1 VSQKF
6 KKLLLTEALAKTNF
20 QNLKKKYYLSS
31 KKLLQ
36 KTTKSSKGGADQ
48 QNFAY
53 DVSALKAAKKKDRVN
68 GFLTEEARQLD
79 NFLQKTEEKST
90 KPSALDAEIEKLTKE
105 YKRMNEANSDKL
117 VRYAFKNLREFL
129 FKNLD

>member
-6 KKLLLTEALAKTNF
+6 KKMLLTEALAKTNF

-31 KKLLQ
+31 KKLL
-36 KTTKSSKGGADQ
+36 KTVKSSKGGSDQ

-53 DVSALKAAKKKDRVN
+53 DVNALKAAKKKDRVN
-68 GFLTEEARQLD
+68 GFLMEESKQLD
-79 NFLQKTEEKST
+79 SFLQKTEEKST
-90 KPSALDAEIEKLTKE
+90 KPSALDSEIDKLTKE

-117 VRYAFKNLREFL
+117 VR
-129 FKNLD
+129 